1 MHPSSFAHW
10 SLSTARDL
18 TLEAARDASNVRRA
32 PTRELPSS
40 QLKKLLDSR
49 SERDVLEGL
58 RRVITM
64 SYRQPPAQT
73 LPFFSHVIKNVASP
87 SLQVKKLVYIYLLQ
101 HAEHEPDTALLSINT
116 IQKSLTDTNPQL
128 RALALRVMSSIRVPV
143 ISQIVSLG
151 IKRGT
156 GDMSPYVRRAAA
168 LAIPKCY
175 RLDPNTE
182 PQLLE
187 HLSTLLGDKQYFV
200 TGAAVASFLELCP
213 DRLDLIHPHYRALV
227 RKLVDM
233 DEWGQLAT
241 LRLMMV
247 YARKCFP
254 RRTKKVKKAASA
266 NTNSKPSQSTKGF
279 YDDSESESEQNE
291 QEKDMEEIAVLDPD
305 LELLL
310 KGCQSLLQS
319 RNAAVVIAVARTYLY
334 LGTPEYLTQAIG
346 PLISLLRSAAD
357 IQHVALYN
365 IVQVCLAHPEPFV
378 KYYTHFLVRSTDAPH
393 IWQLKLELLTLI
405 FPHAHMRLQS
415 LILAELSHFSH
426 SGSLDPALVKESV
439 RAIGRCSQSPAT
451 SPQTSARCLKLLL
464 KHIGSADA
472 HLVAESL
479 EVIRHL
485 IQRDPN
491 AHRTTVIRLA
501 KHLDA
506 ATSPQARASIIWLVG
521 EFAGLDPENN
531 IAADVLRILVKGFAD
546 EAEPAKLQIVLL
558 AAKVYVHHLTA
569 NPPPEPK
576 VEEPKPSSSLIDE
589 FQEEQG
595 GFRDEHLDALAQNN
609 EPQEEEKPHIIEAL
623 YNYVLLLVRYDTS
636 YDLRDRARVYKA
648 LLATPTSTQ
657 LASLLL
663 LAPKPVPHIPSP
675 SETRKGYVLGSAS
688 LVVGDEGGVGGLKGY
703 EDLPRWVKEGNEP
716 DPTLRDEAATSSSSN
731 YVSAYET
738 AKNMSAAERLDAA
751 AGSSGR
757 MTADNTMS
765 PRGLNG
771 ISGDGGFG
779 GVPKAPLKE
788 KTLDDWLAEEEGEDD
803 EEETE
808 TGSEEETD
816 EEEEE
821 SEEESE
827 YETDSEDEET
837 DDERGNLIKQ

>member
-1 MHPSSFAHW
+1 
-10 SLSTARDL
+10 
-18 TLEAARDASNVRRA
+18 
-32 PTRELPSS
+32 
-40 QLKKLLDSR
+40 
-49 SERDVLEGL
+49 
-58 RRVITM
+58 M
-64 SYRQPPAQT
+64 SYRQPPSQT

-151 IKRGT
+151 IKRGS
-156 GDMSPYVRRAAA
+156 GDMSPFVRRAAA

-187 HLSTLLGDKQYFV
+187 YLSTLLGDRQYFV

-213 DRLDLIHPHYRALV
+213 DRLDLIHPHYRSLV

-254 RRTKKVKKAASA
+254 RRTRKIKRAAG
-266 NTNSKPSQSTKGF
+266 NTNTNNKQSTKGF
-279 YDDSESESEQNE
+279 YDSESDSEEEEAQ
-291 QEKDMEEIAVLDPD
+291 DMEEIAVLDPD

-334 LGTPEYLTQAIG
+334 LGTPEYLAQAVG
-346 PLISLLRSAAD
+346 PLVSLLRSAGD
-357 IQHVALYN
+357 IQHIALYN
-365 IVQVCLAHPEPFV
+365 IVQVCLTHPEPFV

-393 IWQLKLELLTLI
+393 IWRLKLELLTLI
-405 FPHAHMRLQS
+405 FPYAQLRLQS

-464 KHIGSADA
+464 KHIGSADT

-491 AHRTTVIRLA
+491 AHRTTVVRLA

-521 EFAGLDPENN
+521 EFAGIDPENN

-558 AAKVYVHHLTA
+558 AAKVYVHHINA
-569 NPPPEPK
+569 NPPPEPT
-576 VEEPKPSSSLIDE
+576 VEEPKPSLSLMED

-595 GFRDEHLDALAQNN
+595 GFRDEHLESPPQNT
-609 EPQEEEKPHIIEAL
+609 EPKEQEKPHIIEAL
-623 YNYVLLLVRYDTS
+623 YNYVLLLIRYDTS

-657 LASLLL
+657 LATLLL

-688 LVVGDEGGVGGLKGY
+688 LVVGDEGGVGGLRGH
-703 EDLPRWVKEGNEP
+703 EDLPRWVKEGDEP
-716 DPTLRDEAATSSSSN
+716 DPALRDETASTSSST
-731 YVSAYET
+731 YISAYET

-751 AGSSGR
+751 AGSSSR
-757 MTADNTMS
+757 RTPDSIMS
-765 PRGLNG
+765 PRSLNG
-771 ISGDGGFG
+771 MGGDEGTSG
-779 GVPKAPLKE
+779 PSKAPQKE
-788 KTLDDWLAEEEGEDD
+788 KTLDDWLAEEE
-803 EEETE
+803 EES
-808 TGSEEETD
+808 GSEEETD
-816 EEEEE
+816 EEEA
-821 SEEESE
+821 EEESE
-827 YETDSEDEET
+827 YETDSEEEEEESD
-837 DDERGNLIKQ
+837 DDERRNLIK

>member
-1 MHPSSFAHW
+1 MHPSNFAHW

-18 TLEAARDASNVRRA
+18 TLEAANNAGNVRRTS
-32 PTRELPSS
+32 TRELPSG

-49 SERDVLEGL
+49 SEREVLEGL
-58 RRVITM
+58 RRVVTM
-64 SYRQPPAQT
+64 SYRQPPSQT

-87 SLQVKKLVYIYLLQ
+87 SLPVKKLVYIYLLQ

-151 IKRGT
+151 IKRGA
-156 GDMSPYVRRAAA
+156 GDMSPLVRRAAA
-168 LAIPKCY
+168 LAILKCY

-187 HLSTLLGDKQYFV
+187 YLSTLLGDKQYFV
-200 TGAAVASFLELCP
+200 SGAAVAAFLELCP
-213 DRLDLIHPHYRALV
+213 DRLDLLHPHYRPLV

-254 RRTKKVKKAASA
+254 RRTRKVQRASSGNNMKAKV
-266 NTNSKPSQSTKGF
+266 SKGTKGF
-279 YDDSESESEQNE
+279 YDTDSESEEDMD
-291 QEKDMEEIAVLDPD
+291 KDDDMEEVAVLDPD

-310 KGCQSLLQS
+310 KACQPLLQS
-319 RNAAVVIAVARTYLY
+319 RNAAVVVAVARAYLY
-334 LGTPEYLTQAIG
+334 LGTPDYVIQAVG
-346 PLISLLRSAAD
+346 PLVSLLRSAGD
-357 IQHVALYN
+357 IQHIALYN
-365 IVQVCLAHPEPFV
+365 IVQVCLLHPEPFV
-378 KYYTHFLVRSTDAPH
+378 QYYTHFLVRSTDAPH
-393 IWQLKLELLTLI
+393 VWRLKLELLTLI
-405 FPHAHMRLQS
+405 FPYAQARLQS

-451 SPQTSARCLKLLL
+451 SPQTSARCLRLLL
-464 KHIGSADA
+464 KHIGSADSL
-472 HLVAESL
+472 LVAESL

-485 IQRDPN
+485 IQRDPS
-491 AHRTTVIRLA
+491 AHRTTVVRLA

-558 AAKVYVHHLTA
+558 AAKVYIHYLNE
-569 NPPPEPK
+569 NPPPEAPK
-576 VEEPKPSSSLIDE
+576 EVESKTSHSVLDSYH
-589 FQEEQG
+589 EEDG
-595 GFRDEHLDALAQNN
+595 GFRDGNLEN
-609 EPQEEEKPHIIEAL
+609 PTTPEAVQQDKAHPIKAI
-623 YNYVLLLVRYDTS
+623 YEYLLLLTRYDTS

-675 SETRKGYVLGSAS
+675 SETRKSYVLGSAS
-688 LVVGDEGGVGGLKGY
+688 LVVGDEGGVGGLRGY
-703 EDLPRWVKEGNEP
+703 DDLPRWVKEGNEP
-716 DPTLRDEAATSSSSN
+716 DAALRDEV
-731 YVSAYET
+731 VSASASTYDSSRT
-738 AKNMSAAERLDAA
+738 LSAADRLDAA
-751 AGSSGR
+751 TGPSSR
-757 MTADNTMS
+757 TPDSILS
-765 PRGLNG
+765 PRSLNG
-771 ISGDGGFG
+771 VGEAGTGAS
-779 GVPKAPLKE
+779 KSKE
-788 KTLDDWLAEEEGEDD
+788 KTLDDWLAEESGTEEETDDD
-803 EEETE
+803 EE
-808 TGSEEETD
+808 EEETD
-816 EEEEE
+816 EE
-821 SEEESE
+821 SE
-827 YETDSEDEET
+827 YETESESGEEG
-837 DDERGNLIKQ
+837 DRLVK